1 MGPKIFTMAEPPEEV
16 SEFVLDARYGDAEAV
31 EAALAAGVEVN
42 AKSHGGST
50 ALLMASANGHLEIVR
65 RLLDAR
71 ASPDLVNDAGNCPL
85 HWACLNGHLEVV
97 KALVATRA
105 NPNVY
110 NDFKKRPFDEAFSKS
125 HTEICEALAAVTRF
139 EDDAA
144 AAEEETDR
152 IQQERSDSAVI
163 LGIGNPL
170 LDISAEVSQ
179 ETLDRY
185 GLVRGNAV
193 LAEAK
198 HEALYEDL
206 ARLEHVKYVA
216 GGATQNSIR
225 VAQWM
230 LQEPKMTAYMGCI
243 GDDAF
248 GRRLQQACEEDG
260 VTTRYLI
267 DKETPT
273 GTCAVTIVD
282 KERSLTTRL
291 GAANKYTVSHLKEPE
306 NFNILKSAKIVY
318 SAGFFITVSPESIE
332 LASKVT
338 EMSGSIYCLNLSAAF
353 IVQVPSFRAVL
364 EKALPQCDILFGNET
379 EARAYAEAVGWETS
393 DVEFIATRLSLVP
406 MAGKKDPRKVVITQ
420 GAEPTVVAIRGV
432 VSRYPVAPLALEQI
446 VDTNGAGDAFVG
458 GFLAALAKKHSL
470 QGCCQAGSYAAATV
484 IQQSGCTF
492 PAKPEYC
499 L

>member
-1 MGPKIFTMAEPPEEV
+1 MAEPSEEV
-16 SEFVLDARYGDAEAV
+16 AEFVLDARYGDGEAV
-31 EAALAAGVEVN
+31 EAALATGIEVN

-50 ALLMASANGHLEIVR
+50 ALLMASANGHLDIVR
-65 RLLDAR
+65 RLLEAR
-71 ASPDLVNDAGNCPL
+71 ASPDLANDAGNCPL

-110 NDFKKRPFDEAFSKS
+110 NDFRKRPFDEAFSKS
-125 HTEICEALAAVTRF
+125 HNEICEALASLTAF
-139 EDDAA
+139 EDDTGEARETGEA
-144 AAEEETDR
+144 GLAEEEGM
-152 IQQERSDSAVI
+152 QEQKSAVI

-179 ETLDRY
+179 DTLDRY
-185 GLVRGNAV
+185 GLKLGDAI
-193 LAEAK
+193 LAEPK
-198 HEALYEDL
+198 HEALYEEL
-206 ARLEHVKYVA
+206 TQLNHVKYVA

-248 GRRLQQACEEDG
+248 GEKLQQACQEDG
-260 VTTRYLI
+260 VTTRYLV

-273 GTCAVTIVD
+273 GTCAVAIVN

-306 NFNILKSAKIVY
+306 SFSLLKSAKIVY

-338 EMSGSIYCLNLSAAF
+338 GMSGSIYCLNLSAAF
-353 IVQVPSFRAVL
+353 IVQVPIFRNVL
-364 EKALPQCDILFGNET
+364 EQALPYCDILFGNET
-379 EARAYAEAVGWETS
+379 EARAYAEAVGWETR

-406 MAGKKDPRKVVITQ
+406 MATKKEWRKVVITQ
-420 GAEPTVVAIRGV
+420 GAEATVVAIRGV
-432 VSRYPVAPLALEQI
+432 VSKYPVAALAPEQI

-458 GFLAALAKKHSL
+458 GFLAALAKKHSV
-470 QGCCQAGSYAAATV
+470 QACCQAGSYAAATV
-484 IQQSGCTF
+484 IQHSGCTF